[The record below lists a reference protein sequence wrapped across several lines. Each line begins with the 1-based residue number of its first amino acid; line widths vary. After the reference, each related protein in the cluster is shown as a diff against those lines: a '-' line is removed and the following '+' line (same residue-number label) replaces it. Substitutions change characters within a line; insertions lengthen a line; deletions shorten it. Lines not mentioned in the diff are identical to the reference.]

1 MDLPISK
8 IENQEDNKEQQDTGT
23 AEHVKVIQR
32 WDEYDLKTE
41 LLRGIYANGFEEP
54 SQIQKT
60 AILPILEKR
69 DVIAQA
75 PSGTGKTGTFTIAS
89 LERVDIE
96 SNTTQ
101 VLILAPTHELV
112 TQIAGVVSQI
122 SNFMDG
128 LRVKTLIGGTSV
140 TDDAFELRNK
150 VPHVIVGSVGRVADM
165 IRRKNIQTKDIK
177 LFVLDEADEML
188 SGGFLDNI
196 YHMFPTFDEKIQ
208 VAIFSATMPAEILSL
223 TEKFMR
229 NPVKIT
235 MEAENLN
242 LEGIKQYYVALSNDD
257 QKYETIKDLFGK
269 LSVNQTII
277 YVNSVNRVI
286 DLYQAMQNDGC
297 AVCCIHS
304 NMTSLERK
312 TTLGEFRR
320 GVHRVLISSN
330 VTARGIDVQQV
341 SIVINFDVPR
351 CVHTYLHRIGRS
363 GRWGRKGVA
372 INFVTK
378 DDIGDMK
385 RIESHY
391 KSSIEE
397 LPSAFDQSLQ
407 S

>member
-8 IENQEDNKEQQDTGT
+8 TENQEADNTTDE
-23 AEHVKVIQR
+23 VRVINR
-32 WDEYDLKTE
+32 WDEYDLKTD

-101 VLILAPTHELV
+101 ILILAPTHELV

-122 SNFMDG
+122 SNFMEG

-140 TDDAFELRNK
+140 TDDAFELRNN
-150 VPHVIVGSVGRVADM
+150 VPHVVVGSVGRVADM
-165 IRRKNIQTKDIK
+165 IRRKHIQTKDIK

-196 YHMFPTFDEKIQ
+196 YHMFPTFNENIQ
-208 VAIFSATMPAEILSL
+208 VAIFSATIPGEILSL

-242 LEGIKQYYVALSNDD
+242 LEGIKQYYVALSSDD

-286 DLYQAMQNDGC
+286 DLYKAMQNDGC

-304 NMTSLERK
+304 TMTSLERK
-312 TTLGEFRR
+312 NTLNEFRR

-391 KSSIEE
+391 KSTIEE
-397 LPSAFDQSLQ
+397 LPGAFEQSLQ
-407 S
+407 G

>member
-1 MDLPISK
+1 
-8 IENQEDNKEQQDTGT
+8 
-23 AEHVKVIQR
+23 
-32 WDEYDLKTE
+32 
-41 LLRGIYANGFEEP
+41 
-54 SQIQKT
+54 
-60 AILPILEKR
+60 
-69 DVIAQA
+69 
-75 PSGTGKTGTFTIAS
+75 
-89 LERVDIE
+89 
-96 SNTTQ
+96 
-101 VLILAPTHELV
+101 
-112 TQIAGVVSQI
+112 
-122 SNFMDG
+122 
-128 LRVKTLIGGTSV
+128 
-140 TDDAFELRNK
+140 
-150 VPHVIVGSVGRVADM
+150 
-165 IRRKNIQTKDIK
+165 
-177 LFVLDEADEML
+177 ML

-196 YHMFPTFDEKIQ
+196 YHMFPTFNENIQ
-208 VAIFSATMPAEILSL
+208 VAIFSATIPGEILSL

-242 LEGIKQYYVALSNDD
+242 LEGIKQYYVALSSDD

-286 DLYQAMQNDGC
+286 DLYKAMQNDGC

-304 NMTSLERK
+304 TMTSLERK
-312 TTLGEFRR
+312 NTLNEFRR

-391 KSSIEE
+391 KSTIEE
-397 LPSAFDQSLQ
+397 LPGAFDQSLQ
-407 S
+407 A